1 MLPPNQQTVLV
12 TGATDGIGRA
22 AAARLAQ
29 LGARVLLHGRDPDRL
44 DETAEEMHRLT
55 GTTAVE
61 TLCADLSSL
70 AAVDALAD
78 EVRRRT
84 DRLHLLLSNAGVGFG
99 PPGGER
105 EVSDDGYELR
115 FAVNHLASHH
125 LARRLVPLLR
135 AGAPSR
141 IVQVASVGQ
150 EALDPEDLLT
160 ERDWSGVCAYRRSK
174 LAQVMS
180 VLDLADEL
188 RGEGVGVHALHPATL
203 MDTTMVREADE
214 EPRSTLEQGLAATV
228 RAVLDPTLDEATGLF
243 LDGPHASTA
252 SMHAQVGDPEMREL
266 LRRRTAELIGA
277 ALDRGVEPAG

>member
-22 AAARLAQ
+22 VAARLAQ
-29 LGARVLLHGRDPDRL
+29 LGARVLLHGRDRDRL

-55 GTTAVE
+55 GTTSAE

-78 EVRRRT
+78 EVHRRT
-84 DRLHLLLSNAGVGFG
+84 DHLHLLLSNAGVGFG

-105 EVSDDGYELR
+105 EISDDGYELR

-135 AGAPSR
+135 AGVPSR
-141 IVQVASVGQ
+141 IVQVASIGQ
-150 EALDPEDLLT
+150 EALDPDDLLT
-160 ERDWSGVCAYRRSK
+160 ERDWSGVRAYRRSK

-188 RGEGVGVHALHPATL
+188 RGEGVVVHALHPATL
-203 MDTTMVREADE
+203 MDTTMVREADQ
-214 EPRSTLEQGLAATV
+214 EPRSTLEEGLTATV

-252 SMHAQVGDPEMREL
+252 SMHDQVGDPGIREL

-277 ALDRGVEPAG
+277 ALDRDAAPTT